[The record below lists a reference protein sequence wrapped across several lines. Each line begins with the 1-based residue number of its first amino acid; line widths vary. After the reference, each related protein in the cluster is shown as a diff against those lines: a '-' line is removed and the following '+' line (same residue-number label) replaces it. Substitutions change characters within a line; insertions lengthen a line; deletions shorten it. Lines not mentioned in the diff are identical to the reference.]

1 MDAPE
6 YQCKECG
13 LAVVFVEEN
22 GERKPVR
29 ACEHKGAILANV
41 SADLKISSTSQLV
54 K

>member
-1 MDAPE
+1 MKAPD

-13 LAVVFVEEN
+13 LAVVFVD
-22 GERKPVR
+22 GKPVR

-41 SADLKISSTSQLV
+41 SADLKISASQIV